1 MSKCVF
7 NESNVAR
14 IHDKYYNSVIPNK
27 NGVNRVNYDGRM
39 LEQFSVENFNFI
51 VHKNDTCVADCLRSG
66 RLFEKFL
73 VSYLRHFINPNK
85 NVLDLGANI
94 GTHSVLYSNYIHS
107 ANRVYSFEPQKVVF
121 DILCQNIELNNCK
134 NVVPFNFGCSNANSV
149 FYMNACYE
157 TKDNHGAFRIDSTR
171 NETNGGL
178 RIECKI
184 VDELDSIANVGYV
197 KIDVEG
203 HEYEAL
209 LGMKQMLLRDRP
221 VIMIEIHDSCA
232 TKHDTM
238 AFLAQLGYA
247 TYHKLTH
254 CDHIFINNMNQ
265 SN

>member
-39 LEQFSVENFNFI
+39 LEQFSVENFIFI

-66 RLFEKFL
+66 HLFEKFL

-85 NVLDLGANI
+85 NVLDVGANI
-94 GTHSVLYSNYIHS
+94 GTHSVLYSNYINS
-107 ANRVYSFEPQKVVF
+107 SSTVYSFEPQKVVF

-134 NVVPFNFGCSNANSV
+134 NIVPFNVGCSNVNSV

-157 TKDNHGAFRIDSTR
+157 NKDNHGAFRIDSTL
-171 NETNGGL
+171 NETNGL
-178 RIECKI
+178 KIECS
-184 VDELDSIANVGYV
+184 VLDELDIANVGYV

-209 LGMKQMLLRDRP
+209 LGMKQLLLRDRP

-232 TKHDTM
+232 TKIDTVS
-238 AFLAQLGYA
+238 LLIELGYA
-247 TYHKLTH
+247 THYKLSH
-254 CDHIFINNMNQ
+254 CDYIFVNVMNQ
-265 SN
+265 E

>member
-7 NESNVAR
+7 NESNVAK
-14 IHDKYYNSVIPNK
+14 IHAKYYTSVIPNK
-27 NGVNRVNYDGRM
+27 NGVNDNIAFDNSK
-39 LEQFSVENFNFI
+39 LEKISVENFKFI

-107 ANRVYSFEPQKVVF
+107 NNTVYSFEPQKVVF

-134 NVVPFNFGCSNANSV
+134 NIIPFHFGCSNVNSV

-157 TKDNHGAFRIDSTR
+157 TKDNHGAFRIDSTL

-178 RIECKI
+178 KIECK
-184 VDELDSIANVGYV
+184 VLDELNIANVGYV

-209 LGMKQMLLRDRP
+209 LGMKQLLLRDRP

-232 TKHDTM
+232 TKNDTI
-238 AFLAQLGYA
+238 ALLVELGYA
-247 TYHKLTH
+247 THHKLTH
-254 CDHIFINNMNQ
+254 CDHVFINQMNQ
-265 SN
+265 PN